1 MIARAIPA
9 SKNMEHIKSQGKGG
23 DCIESQ
29 CKKMRNDF
37 SHSLVVNGDRMEI
50 KITVKRER
58 NKRRGKGVDL
68 TMKSKPL

>member
-1 MIARAIPA
+1 
-9 SKNMEHIKSQGKGG
+9 MERIKSQGKGEE
-23 DCIESQ
+23 CIESQ
-29 CKKMRNDF
+29 CKKMWNDF

-58 NKRRGKGVDL
+58 NKKRGKGVDL